1 MTACDTCKG
10 WAGLA
15 SLLGIFIIKI
25 TASMQNYNKQSAM
38 HLFASYLLVALF
50 LLVVLV
56 KGLLSALFAGL
67 LVHSLIHLMSPLLGK
82 RISGERAR
90 LIAVALLSALVVGLL
105 SIAIGEA
112 VSFFMSDAGSIQ
124 NLLQKLADIIEA
136 SRNQFPSWLKDR
148 IPGNADGLREMMT
161 GWLREHAVEA
171 KMIGTEAGRT
181 VAHLLIGMIIG
192 AMIALHDTSSRP
204 PYRALAAALRDRIVI
219 LSDAFQR
226 IVFAQ
231 VRIAAINTVIT
242 AIFLYVVL
250 PLAGVSLP
258 LLKSLVAITFFAGLL
273 PVVGNLIS
281 NTVLVIVGLSH
292 SLHTAVASLLF
303 LMVVH
308 KLEYFLNA
316 RIIGSHINAFAWE
329 LLVAMLVME
338 SIFGLPGVVA
348 APVFYAYVKK
358 ELTDKALV

>member
-1 MTACDTCKG
+1 
-10 WAGLA
+10 
-15 SLLGIFIIKI
+15 
-25 TASMQNYNKQSAM
+25 
-38 HLFASYLLVALF
+38 
-50 LLVVLV
+50 
-56 KGLLSALFAGL
+56 
-67 LVHSLIHLMSPLLGK
+67 
-82 RISGERAR
+82 
-90 LIAVALLSALVVGLL
+90 
-105 SIAIGEA
+105 
-112 VSFFMSDAGSIQ
+112 
-124 NLLQKLADIIEA
+124 
-136 SRNQFPSWLKDR
+136 
-148 IPGNADGLREMMT
+148 
-161 GWLREHAVEA
+161 
-171 KMIGTEAGRT
+171 
-181 VAHLLIGMIIG
+181 
-192 AMIALHDTSSRP
+192 MIALHDTSSRA

-219 LSDAFQR
+219 LSDAFRR

-250 PLAGVSLP
+250 PMAGITLP

-292 SLHTAVASLLF
+292 SLHTAAASLLF
-303 LMVVH
+303 LMVIH

-316 RIIGSHINAFAWE
+316 RIIGSHINAYAWE

-348 APVFYAYVKK
+348 APVLYAYVKR